1 MATIEITYW
10 RDIPV
15 LVTARA
21 GRDEATV
28 ALSGRF
34 QELVDRVALAAGLAE
49 ADAYLA
55 EWRTAPAGERSGPAP
70 TAARAAADELEAAFP
85 ALRARV
91 LGTVPDD
98 G

>member
-15 LVTARA
+15 LVTART
-21 GRDEATV
+21 GLDEVTV
-28 ALSGRF
+28 PLSARF
-34 QELVDRVALAAGLAE
+34 QDLVDRVALAAGFAD

-55 EWRTAPAGERSGPAP
+55 EWRTAPAGERSGPVPA
-70 TAARAAADELEAAFP
+70 AARAAADELEADFP

-91 LGTVPDD
+91 LGGAPDD